1 MLDNYDRDMER
12 DTERSGK
19 ITNFQLSYGYPY
31 RIAQRMWNSGVIADA
46 STLPADGKV
55 KLGQILKPNVP
66 LNITENDSFIEE

>member
-1 MLDNYDRDMER
+1 
-12 DTERSGK
+12 
-19 ITNFQLSYGYPY
+19 
-31 RIAQRMWNSGVIADA
+31 MWNSGVIADA